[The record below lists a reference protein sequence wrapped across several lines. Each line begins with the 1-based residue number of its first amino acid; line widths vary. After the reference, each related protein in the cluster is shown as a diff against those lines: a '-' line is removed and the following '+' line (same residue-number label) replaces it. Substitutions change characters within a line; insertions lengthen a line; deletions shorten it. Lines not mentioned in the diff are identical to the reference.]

1 MSLLARIAET
11 QGASKAA
18 SQEQKVDRQVE
29 ATKPDANQVA
39 AEGRNAYS
47 QAMVEGADEEITDEK
62 ATPEEQEVFTKI
74 EMAMAE
80 KIYGREASSQIVES
94 LKANQDPVKNVGD
107 LASQMILTMEDEF
120 GEIEEEV
127 EIALLETAVE
137 QMIDV
142 LEASDDTVQL
152 NDDQMAEAFSIALT
166 VHTRANPER
175 VDNEAMQGF
184 ASAAAPAQTGGRP
197 NNEVTNQDNG
207 AQPTQDQAAQA
218 EASNDSHQPAPIE
231 RM

>member
-1 MSLLARIAET
+1 MSLLARISES

-18 SQEQKVDRQVE
+18 AQEQKVDAQVQS
-29 ATKPDANQVA
+29 TKPDANQVA

-47 QAMVEGADEEITDEK
+47 QAIVEGADEEITDEK
-62 ATPEEQEVFTKI
+62 ATPEEQAMFTKI

-80 KIYGREASSQIVES
+80 KIYGRDASSQIVAA
-94 LKANQDPVKNVGD
+94 LQANQDPVKNVGD

-120 GEIEEEV
+120 GDIEEEV

-184 ASAAAPAQTGGRP
+184 SSAAAPAQTGGRP
-197 NNEVTNQDNG
+197 NNAVTNQDNG
-207 AQPTQDQAAQA
+207 AQPTQEQADAA
-218 EASNDSHQPAPIE
+218 GSANDSHQPAPIE